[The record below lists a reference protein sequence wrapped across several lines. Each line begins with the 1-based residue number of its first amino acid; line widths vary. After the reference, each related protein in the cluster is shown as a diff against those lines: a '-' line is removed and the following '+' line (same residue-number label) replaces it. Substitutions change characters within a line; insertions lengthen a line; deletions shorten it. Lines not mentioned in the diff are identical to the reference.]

1 MTAVAAPAIV
11 TAPAV
16 LPLDRVAVNDAAAR
30 APVTAIAAYCPM
42 YLFPNPDGSGST
54 AATATATARAEK
66 IQALKTEYPSA
77 AAPPAAPTIMAE
89 TVGGIPWPCEDFR
102 FGDAP

>member
-30 APVTAIAAYCPM
+30 APVTATAAKCLM
-42 YLFPNPDGSGST
+42 DLFPNPDGSGST

-66 IQALKTEYPSA
+66 IQALKTEYPSTAA
-77 AAPPAAPTIMAE
+77 AAPSRSDNNDE
-89 TVGGIPWPCEDFR
+89 TVGGSPWPLE
-102 FGDAP
+102 GS